1 MLVST
6 YTMYMD
12 ESETKKSDE
21 QRYFVIGGL
30 IIKNEDYTAIEQSL
44 MDIKKLLWVEDVDA
58 SSYILHEKD
67 VSFASSWSNRHRL
80 NEIPSYNKIFTKKRN
95 VLTLY
100 NEISK
105 IFRLSP
111 VVTLG
116 VCLDKKA
123 LFDSY
128 GEQHLNNQFT
138 IAIQLMIEHYCQ
150 FLSDTKSTG
159 DICYE
164 AMQPEQNMKIQ
175 QRMYELKALGTMY
188 YSPATI
194 QNHLREIKF
203 VQKSDNY
210 AGLQLAD
217 FIPNT
222 LARYAANLKPKNQS
236 LSENIRSK
244 LYCGKNG
251 VEKMKYGFKI
261 LS

>member
-1 MLVST
+1 MPVST
-6 YTMYMD
+6 YMMYMD

-30 IIKNEDYTAIEQSL
+30 IIKNEDYTAIEKSL
-44 MDIKKLLWVEDVDA
+44 IDLKNLLWAGDANA

-67 VSFASSWSNRHRL
+67 VSFASSWSNRYHL
-80 NEIPSYNKIFTKKRN
+80 NEIPSYNKIFTKKSN

-100 NEISK
+100 NEMSK

-222 LARYAANLKPKNQS
+222 LAR
-236 LSENIRSK
+236 
-244 LYCGKNG
+244 
-251 VEKMKYGFKI
+251 
-261 LS
+261 

>member
-1 MLVST
+1 M
-6 YTMYMD
+6 
-12 ESETKKSDE
+12 
-21 QRYFVIGGL
+21 
-30 IIKNEDYTAIEQSL
+30 
-44 MDIKKLLWVEDVDA
+44 
-58 SSYILHEKD
+58 
-67 VSFASSWSNRHRL
+67 
-80 NEIPSYNKIFTKKRN
+80 
-95 VLTLY
+95 
-100 NEISK
+100 SK

-236 LSENIRSK
+236 LSENVRSK